1 VVTKYALML
10 EVGTS
15 KMAARPAAV
24 PAMEKNRPWIIYRL
38 TQAVRTAI
46 SR

>member
-1 VVTKYALML
+1 MLL

-24 PAMEKNRPWIIYRL
+24 PAMEKNRGWIIDRL
-38 TQAVRTAI
+38 TKAVQAGIARGK
-46 SR
+46 